1 MKIAVAGYFV
11 RFPGAL
17 GRFMTR
23 REAAR
28 WTRRRAKLSP
38 LQRRLHAIVVEN
50 LVRSADPLTATAVAK
65 LADEPEADVAA
76 ALENLHTWLGFIA
89 LNDDGAVEW
98 AYPVT
103 VADTPHRL
111 TLDTGEQITPACAAD
126 AVAAL
131 YVQSRLQGRPLS
143 ATLLTTCA
151 QSGRALE
158 MRVDSDLNI
167 EVQTPGATPVVS
179 VPLVNFKKL
188 GLTVIY
194 DAL

>member
-1 MKIAVAGYFV
+1 MARRHPAAFPLDDQRVYDAYVAS
-11 RFPGAL
+11 RSGA
-17 GRFMTR
+17 
-23 REAAR
+23 
-28 WTRRRAKLSP
+28 
-38 LQRRLHAIVVEN
+38 
-50 LVRSADPLTATAVAK
+50 
-65 LADEPEADVAA
+65 
-76 ALENLHTWLGFIA
+76 
-89 LNDDGAVEW
+89 W
-98 AYPVT
+98 A
-103 VADTPHRL
+103 ADTPHRL